1 MNKLEDLMI
10 AELKKMAIEKSVED
24 EKVNKW
30 HEETLEKLSFLENY
44 ECEFCNKYCND
55 KSKIHIT
62 HGRQMIEIAL
72 AGSCGTDKI
81 WRYDLDKPLEVD
93 WRYNS
98 ASANDKSELTLEE
111 FVKTLARRGV
121 IKMED

>member
-10 AELKKMAIEKSVED
+10 AELKKMATEKSVEE

-30 HEETLEKLSFLENY
+30 HDETLEKLSFLENY
-44 ECEFCNKYCND
+44 DCEFDNCKD

-62 HGRQMIEIAL
+62 HNRQMIEIAL
-72 AGSCGTDKI
+72 LGDYHNSDKI
-81 WRYDLDKPLEVD
+81 WRYDLDKPLKVD
-93 WRYNS
+93 WRYES
-98 ASANDKSELTLEE
+98 IAANDKSELTLEE
-111 FVKTLARRGV
+111 FVKALVRRRI